1 MNDPEWLRRLN
12 KLEICCGNPDYLL
25 NVTSDKLIQVAKE
38 TTNLNDFGDTSWVPY
53 YESCLESIKLTAQT
67 SPLLCV
73 ILKARL
79 IIRLRNR
86 LLTVEKIARQPRIK
100 EENIDSP
107 IIITGLPRSGT
118 TILFELLNQDPR
130 LRGPFGYETIQNPA
144 SDDKASNQRH
154 RQDIAECLFDLNMDI
169 APKLKEIH
177 DYRNDLPVECA
188 HIMTNILT
196 FPHPNIDGPGTYQT
210 RISQYLDDNRY
221 GWHKT
226 VLQTLQHQSVKKTW
240 LLKDPFHLHF
250 LELVF
255 ETYPNARV
263 IHTHRNPISAI
274 PSLLSLVETMAKIF
288 PEYKIKDVQQFI
300 SFFEGGLK
308 KSIEQRSN
316 NKSLNNRI
324 TDIYF
329 SDLMENPTATL
340 ESCYKKLNIE
350 YTDQTKCQITEYLN
364 DRPREKYGKHH
375 YQLTDFG
382 LTEKALREKFKFYT
396 DYYQIS

>member
-1 MNDPEWLRRLN
+1 
-12 KLEICCGNPDYLL
+12 
-25 NVTSDKLIQVAKE
+25 
-38 TTNLNDFGDTSWVPY
+38 
-53 YESCLESIKLTAQT
+53 
-67 SPLLCV
+67 
-73 ILKARL
+73 
-79 IIRLRNR
+79 
-86 LLTVEKIARQPRIK
+86 
-100 EENIDSP
+100 
-107 IIITGLPRSGT
+107 
-118 TILFELLNQDPR
+118 
-130 LRGPFGYETIQNPA
+130 
-144 SDDKASNQRH
+144 
-154 RQDIAECLFDLNMDI
+154 
-169 APKLKEIH
+169 
-177 DYRNDLPVECA
+177 
-188 HIMTNILT
+188 
-196 FPHPNIDGPGTYQT
+196 
-210 RISQYLDDNRY
+210 
-221 GWHKT
+221 
-226 VLQTLQHQSVKKTW
+226 
-240 LLKDPFHLHF
+240 
-250 LELVF
+250 
-255 ETYPNARV
+255 
-263 IHTHRNPISAI
+263 
-274 PSLLSLVETMAKIF
+274 MAKIF